1 MGRVNT
7 PHLSTVSREE
17 LEILQIKSANA
28 SLRKR
33 CQLILLKADGR
44 SSKDVGS
51 ILRMSHVSVN
61 SWVKRYKEEGILGL
75 FIKPGRGKK
84 GLLNFEEDKE
94 QILESIKKHRQK
106 VSSAKAEW
114 ELAGGKKVSE
124 KTFKRFLKS
133 LVEDING

>member
-7 PHLSTVSREE
+7 PNLSRVSREE
-17 LEILQIKSANA
+17 LEILQINSANA

-51 ILRMSHVSVN
+51 ILRMSHVIFN

-75 FIKPGRGKK
+75 SIRPGRGKK

-94 QILESIKKHRQK
+94 QILASIKKPRQK

-114 ELAGGKKVSE
+114 ELVSGKQVSE

>member
-1 MGRVNT
+1 MGRLNT

-94 QILESIKKHRQK
+94 PILESIKRHRQK

-114 ELAGGKKVSE
+114 ELVSGKKVSE

>member
-94 QILESIKKHRQK
+94 PILESIKRHRQK

-114 ELAGGKKVSE
+114 ELVSGKKVSE

>member
-1 MGRVNT
+1 MGRLNT

-51 ILRMSHVSVN
+51 ILRMSHLSVN

-94 QILESIKKHRQK
+94 PILESIKRHRQK

-114 ELAGGKKVSE
+114 ELVSGKKVSE

>member
-7 PHLSTVSREE
+7 PHLSKVSREE
-17 LEILQIKSANA
+17 LEKLQIKSTNA

-61 SWVKRYKEEGILGL
+61 SWVKRYKEEGVLGL
-75 FIKPGRGKK
+75 SIKPGRVKK
-84 GLLNFEEDKE
+84 GLLNLKEDKE
-94 QILESIKKHRQK
+94 QILESIKRHRQK

-114 ELAGGKKVSE
+114 ELTSGKKVSE

>member
-33 CQLILLKADGR
+33 CQLILLKGDGR

-61 SWVKRYKEEGILGL
+61 SWVKRYKEE
-75 FIKPGRGKK
+75 
-84 GLLNFEEDKE
+84 
-94 QILESIKKHRQK
+94 
-106 VSSAKAEW
+106 
-114 ELAGGKKVSE
+114 
-124 KTFKRFLKS
+124 
-133 LVEDING
+133 